1 MKYYIR
7 KTEAVTIKLAT
18 PPVELWS
25 SEFEKL
31 SENPYTGS
39 SEEEFVNYIASYVW
53 ENAKHELSDDAIELL
68 DNLFDG
74 PMEEISN
81 SSDHGGNS
89 RLELGVP
96 DPKYRKNGNFNCTAV
111 SER

>member
-7 KTEAVTIKLAT
+7 KTEGVTLKLAT
-18 PPVELWS
+18 QPVELDS
-25 SEFEKL
+25 TEFEKL
-31 SENPYTGS
+31 SENPYTGT
-39 SEEEFVNYIASYVW
+39 SEDEFVNYIASYDW
-53 ENAKHELSDDAIELL
+53 ESAKHELADETVEVLDD
-68 DNLFDG
+68 LFDG